1 MGLLGFG
8 KKKADP
14 WDKIFK
20 NCDFSFARN
29 EIISQLTGGVYKKE
43 MTELLDA
50 FINNPTK
57 ATAIKLI
64 TYNKDFTSFFYNNIS
79 RRTMMQSR
87 GIDTNQPIKSV
98 NLLMQESD
106 FEVFCQSID
115 ENIEKYTEI
124 QAKYLSNGY
133 TQSMIDEAFAKYWKD
148 LSSDTF

>member
-1 MGLLGFG
+1 MGLFGFG

-14 WDKIFK
+14 WDEIFK
-20 NCDFSFARN
+20 NCDFDFARN

-64 TYNKDFTSFFYNNIS
+64 TYNKDFASFYYNNIS
-79 RRTMMQSR
+79 RRTMMQSS
-87 GIDTNQPIKSV
+87 GIDTNRPIRSV

-106 FEVFCQSID
+106 FEVFCQSIHED
-115 ENIEKYTEI
+115 IDKYNEI
-124 QAKYLSNGY
+124 KKKYLSNGY

-148 LSSDTF
+148 LSSDMF